1 MLWVRNL
8 FAKSTRSSLRAMLTE
23 ALEEIEEG
31 SGKGVEFV
39 DYEKGLDTVRLSPFT
54 FPMIF

>member
-1 MLWVRNL
+1 
-8 FAKSTRSSLRAMLTE
+8 MLTE